1 MVVFLLKSVMH
12 SLLNKI
18 IPYIVHQNNHNEN
31 ILIVSIDNIYFTLF
45 CLKNHYNFK
54 YSILSCLSGV
64 DLNGCN
70 YRFSVVYDIL
80 SIVYNSRLR
89 IKVFI
94 NEITPVPS
102 ICNIFINSNWW
113 EREVWDMFGIYFENH
128 PDLRRILTDY
138 GFEGHPMRKDF
149 PLYGY
154 LEVRYDE
161 SKKRVIMEPL
171 ELSQAFRQFNFETPW

>member
-1 MVVFLLKSVMH
+1 MYIIFK
-12 SLLNKI
+12 NI
-18 IPYIVHQNNHNEN
+18 IPYIAYQKDNNEN
-31 ILIVSIDNIYFTLF
+31 IIIISVDNLHFSLK

-54 YSILSCLSGV
+54 YSLLSCISGV
-64 DLNGCN
+64 DLLGSV
-70 YRFSVVYDIL
+70 YRFSVVYDLL
-80 SIVYNSRLR
+80 SLTYNSRLR
-89 IKVFI
+89 VKVFV
-94 NEITPVPS
+94 NEITAVPS
-102 ICNIFINSNWW
+102 ACDIYINSNWW
-113 EREVWDMFGIYFENH
+113 EREIWDMYGIYFENH

-161 SKKRVIMEPL
+161 SKKRVVLEPL